1 MHLIPGTFIALL
13 SGIYANEKLLLE
25 VKMKKIQSIIE
36 DLWIAVTFAEAGA
49 YEILDAK
56 RDQPVSSAVARARA

>member
-1 MHLIPGTFIALL
+1 
-13 SGIYANEKLLLE
+13 
-25 VKMKKIQSIIE
+25 MKKTQSIIE
-36 DLWIAVTFAEAGA
+36 DRWIAVTFAEAGA